1 MNDTLKKIKELLEL
15 STENSEKRD
24 LLIGQAMG
32 LIDSLIEN
40 PQQQK
45 INPAPFNVP
54 DAVLKNLETP
64 GTTMMDAVRRHK
76 DVHTELSKDSVTQK
90 NTQFR
95 KL

>member
-15 STENSEKRD
+15 STENLEKRD

-32 LIDSLIEN
+32 LIDSLIETRTEPKVN
-40 PQQQK
+40 T
-45 INPAPFNVP
+45 APFNVP

-90 NTQFR
+90 NTQFK

>member
-1 MNDTLKKIKELLEL
+1 MNETLEKIKELLEL

-32 LIDSLIEN
+32 LIDSLMNTPREPKTN
-40 PQQQK
+40 T
-45 INPAPFNVP
+45 APFNVP

-76 DVHTELSKDSVTQK
+76 EVHGELSKDAISKQ
-90 NTQFR
+90 NTQFK

>member
-1 MNDTLKKIKELLEL
+1 MNDTLKKIKELIEL
-15 STENSEKRD
+15 STENSDKRD

-40 PQQQK
+40 SHEPK
-45 INPAPFNVP
+45 VNTAPFNVP

-76 DVHTELSKDSVTQK
+76 DVHNELSKDSVTQR
-90 NTQFR
+90 NTQFK

>member
-1 MNDTLKKIKELLEL
+1 MKDTLKKIKELLEL
-15 STENSEKRD
+15 STENSDKRD

-32 LIDSLIEN
+32 LIDSLIETPSEPKVN
-40 PQQQK
+40 T
-45 INPAPFNVP
+45 APFNVP

-76 DVHTELSKDSVTQK
+76 DVHSELSKDSVTQK

>member
-1 MNDTLKKIKELLEL
+1 MKDTLKKIKELLEL
-15 STENSEKRD
+15 STENSDKRD

-32 LIDSLIEN
+32 LIDSLIETPIEPKVN
-40 PQQQK
+40 T
-45 INPAPFNVP
+45 APFNVP

-90 NTQFR
+90 NTQFK